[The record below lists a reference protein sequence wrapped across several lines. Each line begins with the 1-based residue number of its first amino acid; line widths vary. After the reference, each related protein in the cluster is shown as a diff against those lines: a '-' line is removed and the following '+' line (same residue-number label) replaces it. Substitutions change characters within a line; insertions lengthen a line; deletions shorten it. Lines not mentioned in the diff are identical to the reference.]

1 MSATY
6 QKTSSATQFEV
17 QAAGEK
23 TLATVIGEI
32 VWLFSQS
39 ASHRHLSIGDLE
51 WAVMPPVLLDQY
63 KIFKSEGQV
72 VGVALWAYLSEE
84 AEKKLMATSR
94 LAPQDWGNDATISI
108 EDGITPNEGGNL
120 WLIEALAPF
129 DSKENNH
136 QQQMLVD
143 LLEQDFSNSKLKTI
157 QINPKTGQKEVLEI
171 KGATHVD

>member
-1 MSATY
+1 MSNTS
-6 QKTSSATQFEV
+6 QQTSSAQPFES
-17 QAAGEK
+17 QPAGEK

-39 ASHRHLSIGDLE
+39 PSHRHLSIGDLE

-72 VGVALWAYLSEE
+72 VGVALWANLSEE

-94 LAPQDWGNDATISI
+94 LAPQDWGNNATISM

-120 WLIEALAPF
+120 WLIEVLAPF

-136 QQQMLVD
+136 QQQMLAD
-143 LLEQDFSNSKLKTI
+143 LMMNELKGERIRTV
-157 QINPKTGQKEVLEI
+157 QIDRVTNKKSVLLL
-171 KGATHVD
+171 G